1 MFALRKFKGDVNKV
15 DCYAYKCEQA
25 VTSLQ

>member
-15 DCYAYKCEQA
+15 DCYAYRCEQA